1 MNLGSG
7 LSSVGRYATL
17 ARLHSSQLSA
27 LSSAVRWRRRRT
39 RRVVAVRLVARGVG
53 ALRGTLAGEG
63 DFDRRRTGLGFG
75 DLAGMVSTEESTS
88 SGRDN
93 FGWCG
98 DGRSANTKAPK
109 ARSCRAPRVA
119 HRRARTQTR

>member
-88 SGRDN
+88 SGRDV
-93 FGWCG
+93 
-98 DGRSANTKAPK
+98 RKPK

>member
-88 SGRDN
+88 SGRAL
-93 FGWCG
+93 F
-98 DGRSANTKAPK
+98 
-109 ARSCRAPRVA
+109 ARMDAAQTRKRRKRARVAHRRVA